1 MEHLLGK
8 KILHYQID
16 EQVGKG
22 GMGIVYKAFDTKL
35 QRDVAIKFLPE
46 HIMANSKEGERFMV
60 EAQAAAALNHP
71 NIATI
76 HAIEEDSKP
85 KADDNTR
92 FIVMEFINGH
102 ELKDII
108 EEKRLTVDQ
117 AIDIAIQIARGLQA
131 AHKKNIIHRDIKSSN
146 IMIAE
151 DGQAKIMDFGLA
163 KIADKSLVTVEG
175 TTLGTLAYMSPEQAQ
190 GYPADNRSDIWS
202 FGVVFY
208 EMLTGELPLK
218 AEHKG
223 AWTYVIVN
231 EKPEKPSSL
240 NSTISTKLDDIVLKM
255 MEKDPKHRFQYAG
268 EVLKSLMELKSGV
281 TEKKEDDSKVIAV
294 LPFENISPDKDAD
307 YFAAGL
313 AEELIINLSKIK
325 DMSVVSRTTTAQYKD
340 TNKDIKTIGRELEA
354 RYIMEGSV
362 RKFQDNLRISVQLID
377 VAKGTQLWSETY
389 KGKVEDVFDIQEQ
402 VSKQIAD
409 ALLLKLSPQEKIT
422 LTKRATLNAE
432 AFDYN
437 LRAREF
443 LNQRSMTKIKV
454 AIQLFEKALELDP
467 RYANA
472 YAGLSESFATLYQV
486 FDKKSEWLDKAI
498 ESGMKALM
506 YDSSLS
512 EAYASMSLCYFNKQ
526 EYNEALESSKKAIDL
541 DPHNYIAHWT
551 IGRIY
556 HSTDQDKEAQQ
567 YFTRVIEINP
577 DFYVAY
583 SDLLMI
589 YERLNEKQNYD
600 QLLKAELQVYPRYLI
615 QFPDDARARMFYAIA
630 LAQVDKIEDAKIQAA
645 NALELNPNDS
655 LMIYNAAC
663 FYSRIGDKQKGV
675 ELLKKSIEA
684 GHQDYEWFKRD
695 TDLDTIREEPGYIE
709 LMKDK

>member
-1 MEHLLGK
+1 MEHWVGK
-8 KILHYQID
+8 KVLHYKIV

-35 QRDVAIKFLPE
+35 QRDVAIKFLPQN
-46 HIMANSKEGERFMV
+46 IMANSKESERFLI

-76 HAIEEDSKP
+76 HAIEESNAH
-85 KADDNTR
+85 ADDNTR
-92 FIVMEFINGH
+92 FIVMEYISGR

-108 EEKRLTVDQ
+108 EEKTLTTDQ
-117 AIDIAIQIARGLQA
+117 AVDIAIQIARGLQA

-208 EMLTGELPLK
+208 EMLTGQLPLI

-231 EKPEKPSSL
+231 EQPARPGSL
-240 NSTISTKLDDIVLKM
+240 NPAVSGKLDDVVLKM
-255 MEKDPKHRFQYAG
+255 LEKDAKNRFQYAG
-268 EVLKSLMELKSGV
+268 EILKNLQEFKNGIS
-281 TEKKEDDSKVIAV
+281 EKKDEDSKVIAV

-340 TNKDIKTIGRELEA
+340 TQKDIKTIGRELEA

-402 VSKQIAD
+402 VSKQIAE

-454 AIQLFEKALELDP
+454 AIQLFDKALELDP

-472 YAGLSESFATLYQV
+472 YAGLSEAYATLYQV

-526 EYNEALESSKKAIDL
+526 EYNEALESSKKAIEL
-541 DPHNYIAHWT
+541 DPDNYIAHWT

-567 YFTRVIEINP
+567 YLNKVIEINP

-600 QLLKAELQVYPRYLI
+600 QLLKTELEVYPRYLM
-615 QFPDDARARMFYAIA
+615 QFPDDSRACMFYAIA
-630 LAQVDKIEDAKIQAA
+630 LAQVDKIEEAKIQASK
-645 NALELNPNDS
+645 ALELNPNDS
-655 LMIYNAAC
+655 LMLYNAAC
-663 FYSRIGDKQKGV
+663 FHSRIGDIDRAV
-675 ELLKKSIEA
+675 NLLKKSVEA

-695 TDLDTIREEPGYIE
+695 TDLDNIRNEAGYIE
-709 LMKDK
+709 VMRGK